1 MCTSAAAEEGRRPYH
16 SVVIVDISLDRL
28 LGRTSTISGTT
39 MATPRGDRR
48 RRSASRFGF
57 ALRALP
63 QRRTYTT
70 SGGIN
75 WFALSCNPRG
85 IALYGDADQFGS
97 TSGYKA
103 QSRGRS
109 GDVIW
114 L

>member
-75 WFALSCNPRG
+75 QPNVRSHFERLNRVDEDLSLWSA
-85 IALYGDADQFGS
+85 I
-97 TSGYKA
+97 
-103 QSRGRS
+103 
-109 GDVIW
+109 
-114 L
+114 